1 MAPSLRL
8 GRGMIFT
15 LRRFGPD
22 DPLRLDALRQVPGVD
37 APLRPDHGPMP
48 WGERAI
54 PADGL
59 HDRAIGLGYL
69 QGRVAAL
76 ERTPG

>member
-1 MAPSLRL
+1 MV
-8 GRGMIFT
+8 FT

-22 DPLRLDALRQVPGVD
+22 DPVSLAALRQVPGVD
-37 APLRPDHGPMP
+37 ARLRPDHGRMP

-54 PADGL
+54 PGDGF

-76 ERTPG
+76 QRTPG